1 MSTEQDKPETRKRTA
16 AEIEADLL
24 RTRAELTR
32 TVDELTDRVDPR
44 RQVRDLTDQAKNLAG
59 STADHAKSFA
69 EDVKAGNPKAIGIV
83 GAAATVVAA
92 IVGISVLRR
101 SR

>member
-24 RTRAELTR
+24 RTRAEITKNM
-32 TVDELTDRVDPR
+32 DELTSRVDPR
-44 RQVRDLTDQAKNLAG
+44 RQVRDLKDQAKNLADN
-59 STADHAKSFA
+59 TTEQAKAFA
-69 EDVKAGNPKAIGIV
+69 GDVKAGEPRAIGIV
-83 GAAATVVAA
+83 GAAAAVVAA